1 MQDLVIEWSV
11 DEMNGNEEL
20 IKITPEDVSQANQLS
35 LHCPICAGAVEQ
47 NSPRQET
54 VAVYCDTCETLYHQA
69 CWEQNG
75 AKCAVLGCAG
85 TTYRRHGAVDL
96 GPVLTV
102 TRSDIPREA
111 PMPRASTNGRT
122 RRLKED
128 ERRLQRELKRRS
140 LFGNLWRSLLRAIKL
155 WPSDPS

>member
-1 MQDLVIEWSV
+1 MSEND
-11 DEMNGNEEL
+11 GL
-20 IKITPEDVSQANQLS
+20 IKITAQDVSEANQLS

-47 NSPRQET
+47 HAPRQEL
-54 VAVYCDTCETLYHQA
+54 VAVYCTDCETLYHKA

-75 AKCAVLGCAG
+75 ASCAVLGCAG
-85 TTYRRHGAVDL
+85 SSFRIYGAMEL

-102 TRSDIPREA
+102 RRADIPHASPA
-111 PMPRASTNGRT
+111 PQAKQNGRT

-128 ERRLQRELKRRS
+128 ERRLQREFRRRS
-140 LFGNLWRSLLRAIKL
+140 FLQDLWHSLLRAIKL

>member
-1 MQDLVIEWSV
+1 MTE
-11 DEMNGNEEL
+11 NGEF
-20 IKITPEDVSQANQLS
+20 IRITAYDISEANQLS

-47 NSPRQET
+47 HAPRPEL
-54 VAVYCDTCETLYHQA
+54 VAVYCDACETLYHRA

-75 AKCAVLGCAG
+75 ASCAVLGCSG
-85 TTYRRHGAVDL
+85 DSYRVYGAIEL

-102 TRSDIPREA
+102 RRTDIPRVA
-111 PMPRASTNGRT
+111 PAPSAIQNGRN

-128 ERRLQRELKRRS
+128 ERRMQRELRRRS
-140 LFGNLWRSLLRAIKL
+140 LLRDLWYGLLRAIKL